1 MEALMEEV
9 FILVEKVKSPNMK
22 ILEKAMLMRF
32 VKLTRTIRY
41 VTKPKKGKMHGITMR
56 EKVIMEK
63 MVFLG
68 LMKTMLTNTRSLK
81 INTKNLKKDFAKKTL
96 MTHLAAMNM
105 EKVIMG

>member
-1 MEALMEEV
+1 
-9 FILVEKVKSPNMK
+9 
-22 ILEKAMLMRF
+22 MLMRF
-32 VKLTRTIRY
+32 VKLTLTIQY
-41 VTKPKKGKMHGITMR
+41 AMKSKKGKMHGITMK

-81 INTKNLKKDFAKKTL
+81 INTKNLKKAFAKKTL